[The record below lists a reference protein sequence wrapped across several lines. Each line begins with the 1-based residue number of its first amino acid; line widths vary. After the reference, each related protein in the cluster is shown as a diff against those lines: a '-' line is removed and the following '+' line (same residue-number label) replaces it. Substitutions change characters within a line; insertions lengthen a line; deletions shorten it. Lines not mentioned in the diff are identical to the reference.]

1 MRELTVLHLF
11 SGIGGCTRGMQLAG
25 FKSLGSIDV
34 DARAIEQLKRWTGT
48 PGFVADI
55 AAMQPAD
62 LRALVPRAPDVMI
75 MSPPCKSFSG
85 CMPAARAGE
94 DRYVD
99 MSQLAVRA
107 TFLVLETWA
116 TPPGLILIENVPRI
130 RTRGAPLLEQIV
142 KTLQRYGFETSQDT
156 HNCREVGGG
165 PQDRIRFF
173 MVARHRERVPDYWR
187 KPPKQQGMTVGD
199 ALLHLPSPVADHGD
213 PMHVMPLL
221 SPLNWL
227 RLAAIRAGRDWRDLP
242 AAIRLG
248 GDQAARHSGILGV
261 EAVDEP
267 AHVVT
272 GNARPMGTRGSVA
285 DPRVGWDPGLHKGRP
300 DSFGV
305 ERFDRPAHTIRG
317 RQEVQTSRRSVVDP
331 RLGERPA
338 RQNGGFGV
346 ELADQPAHAVLAE
359 GTVRNTRASIAD
371 PRLTCS
377 PRAGAYGVQDAAE
390 PAPAVLGH
398 HSHDNAAGTLADPRL
413 AHVPHRGAYGVVG
426 VEGAAPTVRGHQDVR
441 QAPGAVID
449 ARGWP
454 VATHVLAVEG
464 AELVLYG
471 PPIDLTSKRPCLLVI
486 ETFVD
491 DPTAERGVWHRPMTP
506 RELFS
511 LQDGDE
517 TFVVEGPRSSSK
529 TQAGIIEWIGNMIPV
544 RTATAIGLSAKACL
558 LSSQSAGFLRGQ
570 DVWVAPHEA
579 EQAPSPAPVEN
590 AGSPA
595 T

>member
-11 SGIGGCTRGMQLAG
+11 SGIGGCTRGMQVAG
-25 FKSLGSIDV
+25 FKSVGSVDIDG
-34 DARAIEQLKRWTGT
+34 RAIEQLKRWTGT
-48 PGFVADI
+48 PGYVADI

-62 LRALVPRAPDVMI
+62 LLALVPRSPDLLI

-85 CMPAARAGE
+85 CMPASRAGE
-94 DRYVD
+94 ERYVD

-107 TFLVLETWA
+107 TFLALETWP

-142 KTLQRYGFETSQDT
+142 KTLQRYGYETNQDT
-156 HNCREVGGG
+156 HNCREIGGG
-165 PQDRIRFF
+165 PQDRVRFLL
-173 MVARHRERVPDYWR
+173 VARHRERVPDFWR
-187 KPPKQQGMTVGD
+187 KPPKQAGMTVGD
-199 ALLHLPSPVADHGD
+199 ALLHLPSPVAAHGD
-213 PMHVMPLL
+213 PMHALPLL

-248 GDQAARHSGILGV
+248 GDATARHSGILGV
-261 EAVDEP
+261 EGADAP
-267 AHVVT
+267 AHTVT
-272 GNARPMGTRGSVA
+272 GNARTMGTWGGVA
-285 DPRVGWDPGLHKGRP
+285 DPRVAWDRSTHKGRP

-305 ERFDRPAHTIRG
+305 ERLDRPAHTIRG

-331 RLGERPA
+331 RLAERA
-338 RQNGGFGV
+338 GRQNGGFGV
-346 ELADQPAHAVLAE
+346 EAADRPAHAVLAE
-359 GTVRNTRASIAD
+359 GTTRNTRASVAD

-377 PRAGAYGVQDAAE
+377 PRAGAYGVQDPGEAAG
-390 PAPAVLGH
+390 AVLGH
-398 HSHDNAAGTLADPRL
+398 HSHDNAAGSLADPRL
-413 AHVPHRGAYGVVG
+413 AHEPHRGAYGVVEL
-426 VEGAAPTVRGHQDVR
+426 VGAAPTVRGHQDVR
-441 QAPGAVID
+441 QAPGAVVD

-464 AELVLYG
+464 DELVLYG
-471 PPIDLTSKRPCLLVI
+471 PAIDLTSKRPCLLVI

-517 TFVVEGPRSSSK
+517 SFVVEGPRSSSK

-544 RTATAIGLSAKACL
+544 RTATAIGLAAKACL
-558 LSSQSAGFLRGQ
+558 LSTQSAGFLRGQ
-570 DVWVAPHEA
+570 DVWVAPKK
-579 EQAPSPAPVEN
+579 EQAPSPAPEH
-590 AGSPA
+590 AGEPA
-595 T
+595 V

>member
-11 SGIGGCTRGMQLAG
+11 SGIGGCTRGMQVAG
-25 FKSLGSIDV
+25 FKSLGSFDID
-34 DARAIEQLKRWTGT
+34 AKAIEQLKRWTGT

-62 LRALVPRAPDVMI
+62 LRALVPQAPDLMI

-107 TFLVLETWA
+107 TFLVLETWP
-116 TPPGLILIENVPRI
+116 TPPALILIENVPRI

-142 KTLQRYGFETSQDT
+142 KTLHRYGYETNQDT
-156 HNCREVGGG
+156 HNCRELGGG
-165 PQDRIRFF
+165 PQDRIRFLL
-173 MVARHRERVPDYWR
+173 VARHRERVPDFWR
-187 KPPKQQGMTVGD
+187 KPPPQKGMTVGQ

-213 PMHVMPLL
+213 PMHVIPLL

-242 AAIRLG
+242 EAIRIG
-248 GDQAARHSGILGV
+248 GDRPAPARHNGKLGV
-261 EAVDEP
+261 E
-267 AHVVT
+267 
-272 GNARPMGTRGSVA
+272 RI
-285 DPRVGWDPGLHKGRP
+285 
-300 DSFGV
+300 
-305 ERFDRPAHTIRG
+305 DRPAHTIRG

-331 RLGERPA
+331 RLAERSG

-346 ELADQPAHAVLAE
+346 ESAGQPAHAVLAE
-359 GTVRNTRASIAD
+359 GTVRNTRASVAD

-377 PRAGAYGVQDAAE
+377 PRAGAYGVQDPGE
-390 PAPAVLGH
+390 PAGAVLGH
-398 HSHDNAAGTLADPRL
+398 HSHDNAAGSLADPRL
-413 AHVPHRGAYGVVG
+413 AHEPHRGAFGVVG
-426 VEGAAPTVRGHQDVR
+426 LDGPAPTVRGHHEVR
-441 QAPGAVID
+441 QAPGAVVD
-449 ARGWP
+449 ERGWP

-464 AELVLYG
+464 DELVLYG
-471 PPIDLTSKRPCLLVI
+471 PPPDLTSKRPCLMVI
-486 ETFVD
+486 ETYVD
-491 DPTAERGVWHRPMTP
+491 DPDAERGVWHRPMTP

-517 TFVVEGPRSSSK
+517 WFVVEGPRSSSK
-529 TQAGIIEWIGNMIPV
+529 TQAGIIEWVGNMIPR
-544 RTATAIGLSAKACL
+544 RTATAIGMSARACL
-558 LSSQSAGFLRGQ
+558 LSAQSAGFLRGQ
-570 DVWVAPHEA
+570 DVWVSPER
-579 EQAPSPAPVEN
+579 EEAPSPAPLEH
-590 AGSPA
+590 AGIPA